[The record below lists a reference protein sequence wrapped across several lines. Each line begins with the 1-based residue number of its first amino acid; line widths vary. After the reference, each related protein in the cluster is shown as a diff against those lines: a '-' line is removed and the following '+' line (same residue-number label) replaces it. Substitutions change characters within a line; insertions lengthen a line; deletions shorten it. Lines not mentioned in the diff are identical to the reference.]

1 MLVELSNALGGYLH
15 NVFYTKFDFWLWLGL
30 FAQTLFTARFV
41 VQWWA
46 SERAGKSV
54 IPFSFWVLSIGGGA
68 LLFLYALIR
77 ADLVYI
83 IGQGSGLLIYLRNV
97 SFVLKER
104 AAEKARAE
112 AEAAK
117 QGGAS

>member
-15 NVFYTKFDFWLWLGL
+15 NVFYSKFDAWLMLGL
-30 FAQTLFTARFV
+30 FAQGLFTMRFV
-41 VQWWA
+41 VQWVA

-68 LLFLYALIR
+68 LLFLYALVR

-83 IGQGSGLLIYLRNV
+83 IGQGSGLLIYSRNV

-104 AAEKARAE
+104 R
-112 AEAAK
+112 EAAAK
-117 QGGAS
+117 AS

>member
-15 NVFYTKFDFWLWLGL
+15 NVFYNKFDAWLVLGL
-30 FAQTLFTARFV
+30 FAQMLFTLRFV
-41 VQWWA
+41 VQWLA
-46 SERAGKSV
+46 SERAGKSI
-54 IPFSFWVLSIGGGA
+54 IPFSFWVLSIGGGG

-83 IGQGSGLLIYLRNV
+83 IGQGSGLLIYFRNV

-104 AAEKARAE
+104 AANKA

-117 QGGAS
+117 QA

>member
-15 NVFYTKFDFWLWLGL
+15 NVFYTKLDFWLALGL
-30 FAQTLFTARFV
+30 SAQTLFTLRFV
-41 VQWWA
+41 VQWFA

-54 IPFSFWVLSIGGGA
+54 IPFSFWILSIGGGA
-68 LLFLYALIR
+68 LLFLYALVR

-83 IGQGSGLLIYLRNV
+83 IGQGSGLLIYFRNV

-104 AAEKARAE
+104 AEERAKAQARAE
-112 AEAAK
+112 K
-117 QGGAS
+117 